1 MSHFRP
7 TALFAAAA
15 LVLAVDGLA
24 HAQSTAAVRPPLLSQ
39 DTYHP
44 AHSTTR
50 PDWVDA
56 PLVPTGH
63 AHISRIAEGQADV
76 VVLDGGLYQ
85 GFRNG
90 VLCVIMRKDAAVAQL
105 VVVATEEDRSAA
117 LITNQNG
124 LSSPLMPGDEVRV
137 STMSAQ

>member
-15 LVLAVDGLA
+15 LVLAADGLA
-24 HAQSTAAVRPPLLSQ
+24 YAQSAAPVRPPLLSP
-39 DTYHP
+39 DAYHP
-44 AHSTTR
+44 AHSATH

-63 AHISRIAEGQADV
+63 AHISGITEGHADV
-76 VVLDGGLYQ
+76 VMLDGGLYQ

-90 VLCVIMRKDAAVAQL
+90 VLCVIMRKDAPVAQL
-105 VVVATEEDRSAA
+105 VVVAAEKDRSAA

-124 LSSPLMPGDEVRV
+124 LSSPLIPGDEVRV
-137 STMSAQ
+137 STMSRQ